1 MSEKKIIRIV
11 KKGQNT
17 RPPFEPKVNSAREA
31 ARDMVETITNWVT
44 ELQQKRGAEITNS
57 LKILYKVHDP
67 NSIPPRLTR

>member
-17 RPPFEPKVNSAREA
+17 RPPFEPRVGSAREA

-44 ELQQKRGAEITNS
+44 ELQHKRRTEITNA
-57 LKILYKVHDP
+57 LRILYKAQ
-67 NSIPPRLTR
+67 